1 MKWPTR
7 HVSAIGNQKVIP
19 VWNSRWCEFSH
30 VNTLLFVYGQKSKK
44 YTFFYLFSC
53 FETVYYFL
61 LLYKH
66 QWNTKWAFARKL
78 DIFTCENNM
87 LYSHVK
93 ISPLLW
99 LRNKSR
105 LSHQKLLKWNGL
117 VFHWCLY
124 NKYNITWPI
133 SLLVMIALSRERF
146 FNSLEEKSR
155 ISARPC
161 NILYLTL

>member
-7 HVSAIGNQKVIP
+7 HLSAIGNQKVIP

-44 YTFFYLFSC
+44 YTFFIFFPVLRLFII
-53 FETVYYFL
+53 FYY
-61 LLYKH
+61 YI
-66 QWNTKWAFARKL
+66 NTNEIPSELSR
-78 DIFTCENNM
+78 EN
-87 LYSHVK
+87 LIYSHVK

-105 LSHQKLLKWNGL
+105 LSHQKLSKWNGL

-133 SLLVMIALSRERF
+133 SLLVMIALTREIF